1 MTEELPDWK
10 KLSETEKRTILREL
24 LEVQHLTGGQAATRF
39 VNASRSALIA
49 FARRRGIKMNKPE
62 HQPEAEVKPEPKE
75 VRPRGRPK
83 KVKPEPK
90 IIIEE
95 DDRKPPARIAWPPVA
110 EIAGTTPPDPA
121 MRLSFFDAITSDDR
135 CKWPL
140 WEDWRGAHASMCC
153 GMVRPKDK
161 PYCDFHE
168 AMSQGKG
175 TKSERDAVKVLRRMA
190 KAG

>member
-10 KLSETEKRTILREL
+10 KLTEMEKRTMLRSLFEEQCL
-24 LEVQHLTGGQAATRF
+24 SGGQAATRF
-39 VNASRSALIA
+39 VNATRSALIA

-83 KVKPEPK
+83 KAKPAPK
-90 IIIEE
+90 IVVED
-95 DDRKPPARIAWPPVA
+95 DDRKPPAKIAWPPAA
-110 EIAGTTPPDPA
+110 EIEGTTAPDPA
-121 MRLSFFDAITSDDR
+121 MRLSFIEAIVSDDR

-140 WEDWRGAHASMCC
+140 WDEWQDAHASMCC
-153 GMVRPKDK
+153 GMPRLRDK

-168 AMSQGKG
+168 AMSRGKG
-175 TKSERDAVKVLRRMA
+175 TKSERDALKVLRQMA
-190 KAG
+190 K